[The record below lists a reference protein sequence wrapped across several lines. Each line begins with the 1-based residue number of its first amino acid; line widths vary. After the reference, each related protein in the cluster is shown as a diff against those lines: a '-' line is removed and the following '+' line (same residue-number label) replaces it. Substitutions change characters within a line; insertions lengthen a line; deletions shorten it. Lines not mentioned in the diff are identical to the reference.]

1 MLETGQ
7 LVLYGIHGVCRITGT
22 QLQRV
27 DRKMVEYYVLAPLE
41 QATSCF
47 YVPVNNEAAVSKLR
61 PLLAADELKALLVC
75 EEVKQDCWIADENQ
89 RRLRYK
95 EWIGS
100 GDRVAL
106 IRIVRT
112 LNRHRQQQ
120 LKEGKK
126 FHVSDENFLRDALK
140 LLSAECSVV
149 LGISA
154 DKVGE
159 YLTENLD

>member
-22 QLQRV
+22 QLQKV
-27 DRKMVEYYVLAPLE
+27 DRKMVEYYVLAPVE

-61 PLLAADELKALLVC
+61 PLLTADELKALLAC
-75 EEVKQDCWIADENQ
+75 EEVKQDCWIAEENQ

-100 GDRVAL
+100 GDRIAL

-112 LNRHRQQQ
+112 LSRHRQQ

-140 LLSAECSVV
+140 LLSAEISTV
-149 LGISA
+149 LDIPA
-154 DKVGE
+154 DQVGV

>member
-22 QLQRV
+22 QLQKV
-27 DRKMVEYYVLAPLE
+27 DRKMVEYYVLAPVE

-61 PLLAADELKALLVC
+61 PLLTADELKALLAC
-75 EEVKQDCWIADENQ
+75 EEVKQDCWIAEENQ

-112 LNRHRQQQ
+112 LNRHRQQ

-140 LLSAECSVV
+140 LLSAEISTV
-149 LGISA
+149 LDIPA
-154 DKVGE
+154 DQVGV

>member
-1 MLETGQ
+1 MLEAGQ

-22 QLQRV
+22 QMQKV
-27 DRKMVEYYVLAPLE
+27 DRKMVEYYVLSPVG

-47 YVPVNNEAAVSKLR
+47 YVPVNNEAAVAKLR
-61 PLLAADELKALLVC
+61 PLLTADELKALLAC
-75 EEVKQDCWIADENQ
+75 EEVKQDCWIAEENQ

-95 EWIGS
+95 EWISS

-126 FHVSDENFLRDALK
+126 FHVSDESFLRDALK
-140 LLSAECSVV
+140 LLSAEISMV
-149 LGISA
+149 LDIPA